1 MAYLI
6 KDQKHFPF
14 SGHFFNSHNLFF
26 SLYIDIVKRK
36 LILVTLWTER
46 VSESLSLV
54 DHSQRLNLSKFSPH
68 SFFNLPQLQCWLQ
81 NSFRGPYVRKLL
93 KVITSPS
100 LNEVIVL
107 YWIEYETN
115 LQIYTSHTM
124 LCRNIPWVTWLYI
137 RVCTLYWQKSD
148 TSEIWMVYLERALQ
162 N

>member
-1 MAYLI
+1 MQMAYLI

-46 VSESLSLV
+46 VSESLNLV
-54 DHSQRLNLSKFSPH
+54 DHSQWLNLSKFSPH

-124 LCRNIPWVTWLYI
+124 LCRNIPWVTWLYT
-137 RVCTLYWQKSD
+137 RVCILY
-148 TSEIWMVYLERALQ
+148 
-162 N
+162 